1 MTRLLLCAAAAVLL
15 AGCAP
20 TSHSSALTAGDTP
33 ISTSPKPVEGVV
45 IVKMDGMYVYYKNKC
60 EKCGHVEGKVHRLLG
75 PSKGKAIVS
84 AFLCEKCGEAQRIT
98 IMGK

>member
-1 MTRLLLCAAAAVLL
+1 MTRLLLCAAVVILL
-15 AGCAP
+15 AGCAS
-20 TSHSSALTAGDTP
+20 TSRSGGTTVGDAA
-33 ISTSPKPVEGVV
+33 ISTAPKPVEGVV

-98 IMGK
+98 ILGK